1 MQSRLWSTLSK
12 KKKKKTLINF
22 HNKTQIMHIPAGFR
36 IKAEGAEGY

>member
-1 MQSRLWSTLSK
+1 MQSRLWSTLS

-36 IKAEGAEGY
+36 IKAERAEGY